1 MSYRAE
7 ILLQSYSVVLQ
18 TGLDILCRILQE
30 VRVQEEMRAEEQAL

>member
-7 ILLQSYSVVLQ
+7 ILLQSYSAVLQ
-18 TGLDILCRILQE
+18 TGLGILCQILQG